1 MFIAIVYSLCAV
13 ALDIAFSLLNPPD
26 KIRFFH
32 PVGVYTHTSGYFLD
46 FVKGHIFLLNM
57 AF

>member
-1 MFIAIVYSLCAV
+1 MLIAIVYSLCAV

-32 PVGVYTHTSGYFLD
+32 PVGLHTHTYRHFPD
-46 FVKGHIFLLNM
+46 FVKGHFLFTI

>member
-1 MFIAIVYSLCAV
+1 MLIAIVYSLCAV

-32 PVGVYTHTSGYFLD
+32 PVGLYTHTYRHFPD
-46 FVKGHIFLLNM
+46 FVKGHFLFNI